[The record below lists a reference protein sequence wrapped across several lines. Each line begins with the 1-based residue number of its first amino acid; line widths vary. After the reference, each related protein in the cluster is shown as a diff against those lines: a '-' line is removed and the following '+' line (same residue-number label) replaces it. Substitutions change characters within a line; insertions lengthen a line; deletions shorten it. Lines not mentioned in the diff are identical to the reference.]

1 MRLEEIMSEEEEEKG
16 DKEHIMEKL
25 ETEWTTQMVPP
36 TKTNISNAMPFLFHS
51 TFSFFFPFSS
61 LLYQKQF

>member
-25 ETEWTTQMVPP
+25 ETE
-36 TKTNISNAMPFLFHS
+36 
-51 TFSFFFPFSS
+51 
-61 LLYQKQF
+61 